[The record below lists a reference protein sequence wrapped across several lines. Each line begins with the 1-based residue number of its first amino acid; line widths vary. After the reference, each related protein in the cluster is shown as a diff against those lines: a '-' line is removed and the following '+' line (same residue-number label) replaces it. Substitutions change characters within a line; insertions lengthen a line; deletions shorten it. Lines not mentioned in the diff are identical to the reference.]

1 MAKFF
6 NPIQTQLLTGTDE
19 GRPVI
24 IEPVLKSAADGNW
37 EPTNTYKIYKDV
49 FGDQTELITMP
60 DPENRPKL
68 PDAANPDYLGKV
80 TFEGEQWRYD
90 GELLTDD
97 EQRELIA
104 IILDFREPGIDP
116 GP

>member
-24 IEPVLKSAADGNW
+24 IEPVLRSAGNNSW
-37 EPTNTYKIYKDV
+37 EPTNVFKIYKDA
-49 FGDQTELITMP
+49 FGDKTELITMP
-60 DPENRPKL
+60 DPENRPEL
-68 PDAANPDYLGKV
+68 PDSANPDYLGKV
-80 TFEGEQWRYD
+80 IFEDEKWRYE
-90 GELLTDD
+90 GELLTEN
-97 EQRELIA
+97 EQRELAA
-104 IILDFREPGIDP
+104 IILDYQEPGIDP